1 MGSRRGEGD
10 EWKGIVSLFE
20 PMEEPNDPHGLNEK
34 SFDGFHYIQFLMAA
48 IPIIGLSVPI
58 SGFMLFVDRYPKN
71 EFNLTE
77 MLRKTTMYS
86 LMIQMVS
93 LLLVGAIFL

>member
-20 PMEEPNDPHGLNEK
+20 PLEEPNDPCGLNDT
-34 SFDGFHYIQFLMAA
+34 SFDGFHYSQFLLAA
-48 IPIIGLSVPI
+48 IPIIGLSAPI
-58 SGFMLFVDRYPKN
+58 SGFMSFADRYPEN

-77 MLRKTTMYS
+77 MMRKTAMYS

-93 LLLVGAIFL
+93 LLLVGAILI